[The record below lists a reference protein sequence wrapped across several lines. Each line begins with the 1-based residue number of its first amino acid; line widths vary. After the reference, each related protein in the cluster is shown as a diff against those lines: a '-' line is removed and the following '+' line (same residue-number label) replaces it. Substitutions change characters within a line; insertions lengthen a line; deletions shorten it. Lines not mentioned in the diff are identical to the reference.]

1 MLDAVQS
8 QFEGKVGGGTEDA
21 EEGSTRQ
28 GGGKWKGL
36 TDGGRQI
43 DTEKQG
49 LALSRFYL
57 TSFRL
62 ASEPHQTSVIIPCQ
76 LAWNGAAFCEG

>member
-8 QFEGKVGGGTEDA
+8 QFEGKAGGGKEDA
-21 EEGSTRQ
+21 EEGSKR

-49 LALSRFYL
+49 LALSQFSL

-76 LAWNGAAFCEG
+76 LAWNGAAFL